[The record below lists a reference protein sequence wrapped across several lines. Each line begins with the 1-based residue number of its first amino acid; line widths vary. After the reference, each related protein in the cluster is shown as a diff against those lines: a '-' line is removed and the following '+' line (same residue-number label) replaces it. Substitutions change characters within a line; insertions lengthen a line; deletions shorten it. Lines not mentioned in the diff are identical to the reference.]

1 MYITRIFIKNFKSIK
16 EIDIYPNKWLNVF
29 IWENSVGKSN
39 IFKALDWIL
48 WKAYPTFNQISREDH
63 FMWDYENKIQI
74 IIEFDDRMTF
84 WLNENEERYKFK
96 MTQWNNSFFNDE
108 TRKKYCCAY
117 LDTKREITDYM
128 PSNRWSLLGRILQ
141 EINTKFLEES
151 VIVEWE
157 RKLKKEVLKDWLWRV
172 KNKLLFTV
180 EDNNGENIMDSLLK
194 IIQSETSEQ
203 LNRNWDEFNIDF
215 NLYDPWNF
223 YRTLQITVKEDNW
236 LEFQAWSLWM
246 WVQASISMAI
256 LKAYAELNLNNNA
269 PIILDEPELYLHPQ
283 AQRNFYN
290 ILKEVSLG
298 KQNIKWTQIF
308 YTTHSPS
315 FLNLWNFNEIFIV
328 RKSKENWTYIKSW
341 DINNFIIDLKNRTWI
356 DSTYDDFLI
365 HTKNAY
371 EETGDS
377 QKSNEAF
384 FAKKIIL
391 VEWQSESLI
400 LPYLFEKSWFNY
412 IKEWIT
418 IVRCW
423 SKNELDR
430 FYRVYTEFWIPCY
443 VIFDGDRQHVWTSDE
458 TSTINKNKKLF
469 ELLDNEYLDNFPDN
483 QAKDKYFWF
492 EETLEK
498 NLWFNTTKKWLWLYR
513 EVRAKINDT
522 NIPKWFFS
530 VIEKIKNLNTDN
542 VQSVLILDNESE
554 EIEDIPF

>member
-39 IFKALDWIL
+39 IFKALDWVL
-48 WKAYPTFNQISREDH
+48 WKTYPTFNQIPREDH

-84 WLNENEERYKFK
+84 CLNENEERYKFK

-117 LDTKREITDYM
+117 LDTKREIADYM
-128 PSNRWSLLGRILQ
+128 PSNRWSLLWRILQ
-141 EINTKFLEES
+141 EINTKFSEES
-151 VIVEWE
+151 VTINWE
-157 RKLKKEVLKDWLWRV
+157 CKLKKEVLKDRLWEI
-172 KNKLLFTV
+172 KNELLFSV
-180 EDNNGENIMDSLLK
+180 KDNNGENVMESLLK
-194 IIQSETSEQ
+194 IIQNETSEQ
-203 LNRNWDEFNIDF
+203 LNRNWNEFNIDF

-290 ILKEVSLG
+290 ILREVSLG

-341 DINNFIIDLKNRTWI
+341 DINNFIIDLKNRNWI
-356 DSTYDDFLI
+356 DSTYDDFLLR
-365 HTKNAY
+365 TKNAY

-443 VIFDGDRQHVWTSDE
+443 VIFDGDKQHVWTLDE
-458 TSTINKNKKLF
+458 PSTINKNKKLF
-469 ELLDNEYLDNFPDN
+469 ELLDNKYLDNFPDN

-498 NLWFNTTKKWLWLYR
+498 NLWFNTTKKWLLLYR

-522 NIPKWFFS
+522 NIPKWVFS

-542 VQSVLILDNESE
+542 VQSVLILDNKSE
-554 EIEDIPF
+554 

>member
-48 WKAYPTFNQISREDH
+48 WKTYPTFNQISREDH

-74 IIEFDDRMTF
+74 IIEFDDRMKF

-141 EINTKFLEES
+141 EINTKFSEES
-151 VIVEWE
+151 VIINWE
-157 RKLKKEVLKDWLWRV
+157 CKLKKEVLKDRLWEI
-172 KNKLLFTV
+172 KNELLFTV
-180 EDNNGENIMDSLLK
+180 KDNNGENVMESLLK
-194 IIQSETSEQ
+194 IIQNETSEQ
-203 LNRNWDEFNIDF
+203 LNRNWNEFNIDF

-246 WVQASISMAI
+246 WVQASISIAI
-256 LKAYAELNLNNNA
+256 LKAYTELNLNNNA

-290 ILKEVSLG
+290 ILRDVSLE

-315 FLNLWNFNEIFIV
+315 FLNLWNFIALS
-328 RKSKENWTYIKSW
+328 SK
-341 DINNFIIDLKNRTWI
+341 
-356 DSTYDDFLI
+356 
-365 HTKNAY
+365 TKF
-371 EETGDS
+371 
-377 QKSNEAF
+377 NEAC
-384 FAKKIIL
+384 
-391 VEWQSESLI
+391 
-400 LPYLFEKSWFNY
+400 FN
-412 IKEWIT
+412 
-418 IVRCW
+418 
-423 SKNELDR
+423 S
-430 FYRVYTEFWIPCY
+430 F
-443 VIFDGDRQHVWTSDE
+443 
-458 TSTINKNKKLF
+458 
-469 ELLDNEYLDNFPDN
+469 
-483 QAKDKYFWF
+483 
-492 EETLEK
+492 
-498 NLWFNTTKKWLWLYR
+498 
-513 EVRAKINDT
+513 
-522 NIPKWFFS
+522 
-530 VIEKIKNLNTDN
+530 
-542 VQSVLILDNESE
+542 
-554 EIEDIPF
+554 

>member
-39 IFKALDWIL
+39 IFKALDWVL
-48 WKAYPTFNQISREDH
+48 WKTYPTFNQIPREDH

-84 WLNENEERYKFK
+84 CLNENEERYKFK

-117 LDTKREITDYM
+117 LDTKREIADYM
-128 PSNRWSLLGRILQ
+128 PSNRWSLLWRILQ
-141 EINTKFLEES
+141 EINTKFSEES
-151 VIVEWE
+151 VTINWE
-157 RKLKKEVLKDWLWRV
+157 CKLKKEVLKDRLWEI
-172 KNKLLFTV
+172 KNELLFTV
-180 EDNNGENIMDSLLK
+180 KDNNGENVMESLLK
-194 IIQSETSEQ
+194 IIQNETSEQ
-203 LNRNWDEFNIDF
+203 LNRNWNEFNIDF

-290 ILKEVSLG
+290 ILREVSLG

-341 DINNFIIDLKNRTWI
+341 DINNFIIDLNNRTWKK
-356 DSTYDDFLI
+356 STYGDFLI

-371 EETGDS
+371 
-377 QKSNEAF
+377 
-384 FAKKIIL
+384 
-391 VEWQSESLI
+391 
-400 LPYLFEKSWFNY
+400 
-412 IKEWIT
+412 
-418 IVRCW
+418 
-423 SKNELDR
+423 
-430 FYRVYTEFWIPCY
+430 
-443 VIFDGDRQHVWTSDE
+443 
-458 TSTINKNKKLF
+458 
-469 ELLDNEYLDNFPDN
+469 
-483 QAKDKYFWF
+483 
-492 EETLEK
+492 
-498 NLWFNTTKKWLWLYR
+498 
-513 EVRAKINDT
+513 
-522 NIPKWFFS
+522 
-530 VIEKIKNLNTDN
+530 
-542 VQSVLILDNESE
+542 
-554 EIEDIPF
+554 

>member
-1 MYITRIFIKNFKSIK
+1 MYITRIYIKNFKSIR
-16 EIDIYPNKWLNVF
+16 EIDIFPNKGLNVF

-39 IFKALDWIL
+39 IFKALDWVL
-48 WKAYPTFNQISREDH
+48 WKSYPTFHQISREDH

-74 IIEFDDRMTF
+74 IIEFDDWMKF
-84 WLNENEERYKFK
+84 WLNENEEKYKFK
-96 MTQWNNSFFNDE
+96 MIQWASNNFNDE
-108 TRKKYCCAY
+108 IRKKYCCAY

-128 PSNRWSLLGRILQ
+128 PSNRWSLLWRILQ
-141 EINTKFLEES
+141 EINTKFSEES
-151 VIVEWE
+151 ITIEWE
-157 RKLKKEVLKDWLWRV
+157 EKAKTEVLKDWLWRV

-180 EDNNGENIMDSLLK
+180 KDNNGENIMKNLLK
-194 IIQSETSEQ
+194 IIQDETSEQ

-246 WVQASISMAI
+246 WVQASISIAI

-290 ILKEVSLG
+290 ILRDVSLG
-298 KQNIKWTQIF
+298 KQDIKWTQIF

-341 DINNFIIDLKNRTWI
+341 DINNFILDLKNRTWI
-356 DSTYDDFLI
+356 NSSYDDFLL

-400 LPYLFEKSWFNY
+400 LPYLFEKAWYNY
-412 IKEWIT
+412 IKEWVT

-443 VIFDGDRQHVWTSDE
+443 VIFDGDKQHLWTKDE
-458 TSTINKNKKLF
+458 ASTIDKNKKLF
-469 ELLDNEYLDNFPDN
+469 KFLDIHYLNDFPDGI
-483 QAKDKYFWF
+483 AHDKYLWF

-498 NLWFNTTKKWLWLYR
+498 NLWFHSAKKWLLLYK
-513 EVRAKINDT
+513 EVRKQIIEG
-522 NIPKWFFS
+522 NIPNWVFD
-530 VIEKIKNLNTDN
+530 VIEKIKNLDINN
-542 VQSVLILDNESE
+542 VESILILNDDNN
-554 EIEDIPF
+554 ILPF